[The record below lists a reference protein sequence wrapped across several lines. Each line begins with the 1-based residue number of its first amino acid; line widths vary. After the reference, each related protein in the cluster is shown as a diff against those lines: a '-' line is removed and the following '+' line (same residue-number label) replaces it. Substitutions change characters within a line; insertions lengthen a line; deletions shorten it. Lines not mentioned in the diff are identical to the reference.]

1 MSWIGIKLGL
11 NWKIS
16 DGFNINSQADYRSK
30 VINKETKSTL
40 IARINI
46 DYSF

>member
-1 MSWIGIKLGL
+1 MSWVGIKLGL

-16 DGFNINSQADYRSK
+16 DDFNMNFQADYRSK
-30 VINKETKSTL
+30 VIKNEKKSTL

-46 DYSF
+46 DYLF